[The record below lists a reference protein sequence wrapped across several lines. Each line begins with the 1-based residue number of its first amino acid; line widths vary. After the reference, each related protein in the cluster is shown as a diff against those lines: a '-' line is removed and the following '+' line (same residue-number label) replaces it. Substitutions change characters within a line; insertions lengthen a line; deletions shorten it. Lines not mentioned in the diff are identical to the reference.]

1 MGFKIENQIIGITE
15 TVYSDIDFIIDI
27 EAEQENENFITAYT
41 KNRHFQVIDSKDEL
55 HLTVW
60 DKSTNKIIGFIIL
73 AGLEN
78 TNLSLEFRRIV
89 VKSKG
94 KGFGRQC
101 LQLTK
106 EHCFNQLKFHRLWL
120 DVFDDNERAISLYK
134 SEGFRVEGH
143 LRDVIKQGDK
153 YRTLILLSILDNEY
167 QERNK
172 YCI

>member
-1 MGFKIENQIIGITE
+1 MDFKIENQNIGISE

-27 EAEQENENFITAYT
+27 ENREENNIFITAYA
-41 KNRHFQVIDSKDEL
+41 KDRHIQVIESKDEQ

-60 DKSTNKIIGFIIL
+60 DKNTNEIIGFIIL

-106 EHCFNQLKFHRLWL
+106 EYCFDRLKFHRLWL

-134 SEGFRVEGH
+134 SEGFQVDGH
-143 LRDVIKQGDK
+143 LRDIIKQGEK
-153 YRTLILLSILDNEY
+153 YRTLILLSILESEHS
-167 QERNK
+167 ERNK
-172 YCI
+172 NGI

>member
-1 MGFKIENQIIGITE
+1 MDFKIEDEIIGIKE
-15 TVYSDIDFIIDI
+15 TVYSEIDLIINI
-27 EAEQENENFITAYT
+27 ESEKGNNNFITAYD
-41 KNRHFQVIDSKDEL
+41 KNRHIQVIDSTDEQ

-60 DKSTNKIIGFIIL
+60 DKNTNKFIGFIIL

-94 KGFGRQC
+94 KGIGRQC

-106 EHCFNQLKFHRLWL
+106 KYCFNQLKFHRLWL
-120 DVFDDNERAISLYK
+120 DVFDDNERAISLYQ
-134 SEGFRVEGH
+134 SEGFQVDGH

-153 YRTLILLSILDNEY
+153 YRTLIILSILDYEHE
-167 QERNK
+167 ERNK
-172 YCI
+172 NGI